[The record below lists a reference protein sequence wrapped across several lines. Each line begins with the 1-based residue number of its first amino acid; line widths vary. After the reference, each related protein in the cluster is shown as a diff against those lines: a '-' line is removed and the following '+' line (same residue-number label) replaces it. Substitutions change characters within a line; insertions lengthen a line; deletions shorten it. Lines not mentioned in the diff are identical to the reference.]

1 MTRRSTGVRA
11 AYARAARALLAGG
24 LGAATA
30 LLLVSCSGSGG
41 LIPAGNAGPLQGD
54 FQAIASAAERG
65 NGKCAE
71 TEAAI
76 SKTELDF
83 SGLPSSVDAGLR
95 STLRQG
101 IDNLKRRALAL
112 CTQPLP
118 GATNTTATTTQTTTT
133 TPATTQTTTTTNT
146 PTTPPTPTTNAS
158 PEGGTPAEEP
168 KEPKGPEAG
177 GEEPKASG
185 GGQEAGK

>member
-1 MTRRSTGVRA
+1 VTHRSTGVRP
-11 AYARAARALLAGG
+11 AYARVVRALLAAG

-41 LIPAGNAGPLQGD
+41 LIPTGNAGPLQSD
-54 FQAIASAAERG
+54 LQTIASAAERG
-65 NGKCAE
+65 NGKCSE

-83 SGLPSSVDAGLR
+83 AGLPSSVDASLR

-101 IDNLKRRALAL
+101 IDNLKHRALAL

-118 GATNTTATTTQTTTT
+118 GATNTSATTTQTTTT
-133 TPATTQTTTTTNT
+133 TPSTTQTTTTNT
-146 PTTPPTPTTNAS
+146 STTPPTTTTNAS

-168 KEPKGPEAG
+168 KETKAPEPG
-177 GEEPKASG
+177 GEEPKANG

>member
-1 MTRRSTGVRA
+1 VTPRVSAARA
-11 AYARAARALLAGG
+11 APARAARALLAAG

-30 LLLVSCSGSGG
+30 LLVSCSGSGG

-54 FQAIASAAERG
+54 FQAVANAAERG
-65 NGKCAE
+65 NGKCSE
-71 TEAAI
+71 TEAAL

-83 SGLPSSVDAGLR
+83 AALPSSVNAGLR
-95 STLRQG
+95 TTLRQG
-101 IDNLKRRALAL
+101 IDNLKHRALAL

-118 GATNTTATTTQTTTT
+118 AATNTAPATTQTTTT
-133 TPATTQTTTTTNT
+133 TPATTQTTTTS
-146 PTTPPTPTTNAS
+146 TTPPPTTTNSS

-168 KEPKGPEAG
+168 KEPRGAEPG
-177 GEEPKASG
+177 GEEPKAND

>member
-1 MTRRSTGVRA
+1 VTRRSTGVRA
-11 AYARAARALLAGG
+11 AYARAARALLAAG

-65 NGKCAE
+65 NGKCAD

-101 IDNLKRRALAL
+101 IDNLKRRALGL

-118 GATNTTATTTQTTTT
+118 AATNTTATSTQTTTT
-133 TPATTQTTTTTNT
+133 TPATTQTTTTNT
-146 PTTPPTPTTNAS
+146 STTPPTTTTNAS
-158 PEGGTPAEEP
+158 PGGGTPAEEP
-168 KEPKGPEAG
+168 KESKTPEPG

>member
-1 MTRRSTGVRA
+1 VTRRATSVRA
-11 AYARAARALLAGG
+11 AYARAARALLAAG

-41 LIPAGNAGPLQGD
+41 LIPAGNAGPLQSD

-65 NGKCAE
+65 NGKCSE

-76 SKTELDF
+76 SKTERDF
-83 SGLPSSVDAGLR
+83 AGLPSSVNAGLH

-101 IDNLKRRALAL
+101 IDNLKHRALAL
-112 CTQPLP
+112 CTQPLA
-118 GATNTTATTTQTTTT
+118 GATNTSATTTQTTTT
-133 TPATTQTTTTTNT
+133 TPATTQTTTTNT
-146 PTTPPTPTTNAS
+146 STTPPTTTTNAS

-168 KEPKGPEAG
+168 KETKTPEPG
-177 GEEPKASG
+177 SEEPKAG
-185 GGQEAGK
+185 AGGQEAGK